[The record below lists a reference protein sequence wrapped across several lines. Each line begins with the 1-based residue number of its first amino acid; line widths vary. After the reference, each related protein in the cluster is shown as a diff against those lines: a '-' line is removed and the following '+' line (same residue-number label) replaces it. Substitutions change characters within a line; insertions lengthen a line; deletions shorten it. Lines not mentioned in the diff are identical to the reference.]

1 MRCPRVDAQLSSGL
15 LSRCPSREHPYSLGP
30 TPSPHTHLP
39 PQLHAGPVPVCLP
52 HTSTSDAPQSC
63 GNRVTM
69 HLEQATTSRHSVPG
83 LAAIT
88 PHLDS
93 YRALLARAELPSRN
107 ATRARVEAAAF
118 SAISKH
124 SDFLLKRVTAL

>member
-1 MRCPRVDAQLSSGL
+1 
-15 LSRCPSREHPYSLGP
+15 
-30 TPSPHTHLP
+30 
-39 PQLHAGPVPVCLP
+39 
-52 HTSTSDAPQSC
+52 
-63 GNRVTM
+63 M
-69 HLEQATTSRHSVPG
+69 HLEQATTSRRSVPG

-93 YRALLARAELPSRN
+93 RGDLLARAELPSRN
-107 ATRARVEAAAF
+107 ATRACVEAAAF

>member
-15 LSRCPSREHPYSLGP
+15 LPRCPSREHPYSLGP

-88 PHLDS
+88 PTWTPTAPSWPELS
-93 YRALLARAELPSRN
+93 CPAETQHEPAWKPPPSQL
-107 ATRARVEAAAF
+107 
-118 SAISKH
+118 
-124 SDFLLKRVTAL
+124 FLNTLTSF